1 MIGRS
6 WTTAAGSNMNSTDSD
21 GSDVVPSSTAAA
33 LAPMRE
39 VWQVLLATHVPDR
52 DGRCMAC
59 RWQTRSADRWP
70 CSVYSLAFAAQR
82 VAQHAQVAQQSR
94 AQFGGM

>member
-1 MIGRS
+1 VPAI
-6 WTTAAGSNMNSTDSD
+6 
-21 GSDVVPSSTAAA
+21 PSSFLWVTGPLQAAPNPTAAA

-59 RWQTRSADRWP
+59 RWQTRAADRWP
-70 CSVYSLAFAAQR
+70 CNVYLLAAAAQR
-82 VAQHAQVAQQSR
+82 VAITPRVLGR
-94 AQFGGM
+94 